1 MPRTIAFLNKKGG
14 VGKTSTVH
22 HLAGT
27 LARRGLRC
35 LLVDADPQASLTQ
48 GLLGPEVAEELDP
61 RETIAAIFDESGAI
75 PARSLVRPTAFNG
88 LSLLPGSE
96 AAEQYNDPNPWGSGM
111 RQFVLR
117 DAIAEASDGFD
128 LVLIDCPP
136 HIQLWAWSAL
146 VAAQGVV
153 VPLQAED
160 YGAQGMKAIRRSIAR
175 VRADANASLVLV
187 GYLVTMWNKALSVHR
202 NLRELSAPTPRRR
215 RVRIRRPAG
224 QGLQGGRHVPQ
235 ADRRIQ
241 AALRLGQGHR
251 RPGRRVPGAARR
263 PDPSRHRRITEG
275 RLMAS
280 LKTDMFANIAGSMQ
294 DRPTIRGESM
304 ESAPAGRSAIER
316 QSEGRKRLDNA
327 AVIRVDRIIR
337 DPNQPRTE
345 FDPDALNRLAQSLRE
360 RGQLQPIRVRWNDA
374 VSRYVV
380 VIGER
385 RWRAAQLAGLET
397 LACVVVTGEP
407 SPDDLLE
414 DQLIENCLR
423 EDLKPIE
430 QARAFKSLLATQNLS
445 QRQLAER
452 LQIGQATIAKALALL
467 GLPETI
473 QASVDAGEIGPDAA
487 YQLTRIADPDEQA
500 KLAREAAEG
509 RLKRDELKERSSTP
523 RKSRGGAKA
532 KKITSRVFRSQTAR
546 VTIELR
552 KGSGAEAI
560 VAALREVLH
569 QAEAELGTSG
579 EQAAA

>member
-1 MPRTIAFLNKKGG
+1 
-14 VGKTSTVH
+14 
-22 HLAGT
+22 
-27 LARRGLRC
+27 
-35 LLVDADPQASLTQ
+35 
-48 GLLGPEVAEELDP
+48 
-61 RETIAAIFDESGAI
+61 
-75 PARSLVRPTAFNG
+75 
-88 LSLLPGSE
+88 
-96 AAEQYNDPNPWGSGM
+96 
-111 RQFVLR
+111 
-117 DAIAEASDGFD
+117 
-128 LVLIDCPP
+128 
-136 HIQLWAWSAL
+136 
-146 VAAQGVV
+146 
-153 VPLQAED
+153 
-160 YGAQGMKAIRRSIAR
+160 
-175 VRADANASLVLV
+175 
-187 GYLVTMWNKALSVHR
+187 
-202 NLRELSAPTPRRR
+202 
-215 RVRIRRPAG
+215 
-224 QGLQGGRHVPQ
+224 
-235 ADRRIQ
+235 
-241 AALRLGQGHR
+241 
-251 RPGRRVPGAARR
+251 
-263 PDPSRHRRITEG
+263 
-275 RLMAS
+275 MAS
-280 LKTDMFANIAGSMQ
+280 LKTDMLANIAGSMQ

-360 RGQLQPIRVRWNDA
+360 RGQLQPIRVRWDDA
-374 VSRYVV
+374 TSRYVV
-380 VIGER
+380 VVGER
-385 RWRAAQLAGLET
+385 RWRAAQLVGLET

-430 QARAFKSLLATQNLS
+430 QARAFKSLLATRNLS

-487 YQLTRIADPDEQA
+487 YQLSRIADPDEQA

-546 VTIELR
+546 VTVELR

-560 VAALREVLH
+560 VAALREILH
-569 QAEAELGTSG
+569 QAEVELGTAG